1 MFAILLRPFEKCNA
15 DAYAQ
20 SRRVDI
26 ELDLDVDH
34 LRMSNGV
41 FEEERIAIM
50 QADQSSIQQN
60 AVATA
65 FRLDLISAPKN
76 RGRSRPEG
84 GGDPRAEATRGLR
97 RGWR

>member
-1 MFAILLRPFEKCNA
+1 MFAILLRPFEKCYA

-41 FEEERIAIM
+41 FEEERITI
-50 QADQSSIQQN
+50 I
-60 AVATA
+60 
-65 FRLDLISAPKN
+65 
-76 RGRSRPEG
+76 
-84 GGDPRAEATRGLR
+84 
-97 RGWR
+97 